1 MDLTQD
7 MAVHMGMRVSP
18 RLVAASYIL
27 ELSSMEL
34 QQAISAEL
42 ADNPA
47 MEMLEQPTC
56 PTCGEPLHGSICPNC
71 LNAQKGPTSSS
82 DGDYDSSDDY
92 VPEHSLSGSADDEF
106 DPLTQVAVQLTLS
119 ERLNNELQAML
130 PREDV
135 PIGEYLVGNLN
146 DNGYLQTTVEEV
158 SERLHVSTERVEL
171 VLKALQSLE
180 PVGIGA
186 RNLRECLLI
195 QLDYLTEEGIEVPP
209 CTREIIEDHL
219 QELAEHKY
227 SRIAAELGVS
237 TEVVSEAGQ
246 FIRQQL
252 NPFPARGHSSSEPG
266 SSEGKS
272 AYLLPDVIV
281 NYKQGRG
288 PASARPGGQE
298 STGQENGY
306 GPARRQGDYLDG
318 HANGYQDRSPN
329 GALTVNGL
337 SVHSADEDGNEFEV
351 DVVES
356 KRFYLRVTPLYQR
369 LAADLEREPG
379 RYTDDEKRH
388 IKEYVSRA
396 KLFIA
401 NINQRRQTLQ
411 KITEFI
417 VEAQKDFLRHGIRAL
432 KPLTRATVAA
442 QLGMHESTV
451 SRATA
456 NKYVMLPNRR
466 VIPFSDFFTAS
477 LSVMDVIKELIEHET
492 TPMTD
497 QEIANELA
505 KRGIPIARR
514 TVAKYREQLNIL
526 PSSLR

>member
-1 MDLTQD
+1 VDLTQD

-71 LNAQKGPTSSS
+71 LNQQKSQTSSS
-82 DGDYDSSDDY
+82 EGDYDSSDDY
-92 VPEHSLSGSADDEF
+92 VPEHSLSTPTDDDF
-106 DPLTQVAVQLTLS
+106 DPLTQVAMQMTLS
-119 ERLNNELQAML
+119 ERLINELQAML
-130 PREDV
+130 PREDL
-135 PIGEYLVGNLN
+135 PIAQYLVGNLN
-146 DNGYLQTTVEEV
+146 DNGYLQCTIEEV
-158 SERLHVSTERVEL
+158 AEELGVPVERVEF
-171 VLKALQSLE
+171 VLAALQSLE
-180 PVGIGA
+180 PIGIGA

-195 QLDYLTEEGIEVPP
+195 QLGYLAEEGVECPP
-209 CTREIIEDHL
+209 CARDIIESHL
-219 QELAEHKY
+219 RELAEHKY
-227 SRIAAELGVS
+227 SRIASELGVS
-237 TEVVSEAGQ
+237 ADLVAEAGQ

-252 NPFPARGHSSSEPG
+252 NPFPARGYSSPEPG
-266 SSEGKS
+266 VAESKS
-272 AYLLPDVIV
+272 AYLLPDVII
-281 NYKQGRG
+281 NYRQGR
-288 PASARPGGQE
+288 
-298 STGQENGY
+298 ENGHRE
-306 GPARRQGDYLDG
+306 GPE
-318 HANGYQDRSPN
+318 HGYQIEPEASD
-329 GALTVNGL
+329 
-337 SVHSADEDGNEFEV
+337 EFEV

-369 LAADLEREPG
+369 LAADLEREPN
-379 RYTDDEKRH
+379 RYSDDEKRH

-456 NKYVMLPNRR
+456 NKYVMLPNRK

-477 LSVMDVIKELIEHET
+477 LSVMDVIKELIGKEQA
-492 TPMTD
+492 PMTD